1 MNWLLYV
8 MVIIVVGGE
17 PPFESSFTIP
27 LETEQACKQMEET
40 IEADATLS
48 WTDSISVKVES
59 KCFQNTSMVDSDP
72 STTSTTS
79 TTFD

>member
-8 MVIIVVGGE
+8 VVVITVGGE
-17 PPFESSFTIP
+17 PPFKNEFTLP
-27 LETEQACKQMEET
+27 VKSEEQCKHMEEK

-59 KCFQNTSMVDSDP
+59 HCFSRHKLVEIDNDSNTSDD
-72 STTSTTS
+72 
-79 TTFD
+79 DI

>member
-8 MVIIVVGGE
+8 VVVITVGGE
-17 PPFESSFTIP
+17 PPFKNEFTLP
-27 LETEQACKQMEET
+27 VKSEEQCKQMEEK

-59 KCFQNTSMVDSDP
+59 HCFSKHTMVEVDSNTSDD
-72 STTSTTS
+72 
-79 TTFD
+79 DI

>member
-8 MVIIVVGGE
+8 MVTIVVGGE
-17 PPFESSFTIP
+17 PPFESSFTLP
-27 LETEQACKQMEET
+27 LKTEKACKQMEEK

-59 KCFQNTSMVDSDP
+59 RCFQNTSMVEDDS
-72 STTSTTS
+72 STTS